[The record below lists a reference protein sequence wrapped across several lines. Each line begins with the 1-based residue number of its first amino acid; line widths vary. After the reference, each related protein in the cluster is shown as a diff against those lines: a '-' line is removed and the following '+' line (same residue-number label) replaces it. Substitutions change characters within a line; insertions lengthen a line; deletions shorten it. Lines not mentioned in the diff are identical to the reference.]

1 MCLIG
6 YWRISGS
13 AVAVGAKLVDFS
25 LGESFKNNFCLSWL
39 VLNRLLNQKVL
50 AIIGTDTRASVRV
63 PASYCGILG
72 FQPSHDAVCTA
83 GVIPLVQSFESVG
96 KEQTN
101 LCLLSQIVCY
111 IEM

>member
-1 MCLIG
+1 VSLSRTIFVFLGLSLI
-6 YWRISGS
+6 
-13 AVAVGAKLVDFS
+13 
-25 LGESFKNNFCLSWL
+25 E
-39 VLNRLLNQKVL
+39 LLNQKVL

-83 GVIPLVQSFESVG
+83 GVIPLVQSFETLG